1 MKLFA
6 EEEELPNRFLDKE
19 GENLLL
25 LLLPELKLRGLCLKL
40 RLGVGVVVDVVVLLK
55 LNLDLVLEWSAL
67 VLEGDEVD
75 AGLLVN
81 LALDLDLVRSGALV
95 VGSGTSEVA
104 CLLKA
109 ALCLED
115 DWAGLL
121 TELLSFAASLGLAC
135 SIIENFRPTKSWP
148 LTGEEVL
155 YPLPSPLPAV
165 GYLLR
170 NLNVIQLG
178 DPPVRG
184 DKLSLGGDKDGSIA
198 TRHRGQV
205 RDRDGNVLG
214 VAPRGRGPHPVGPVP
229 PQVGQPRQLLLL
241 EAGPEGVGPADAE
254 GCNNDGGLF
263 SGR

>member
-1 MKLFA
+1 MKLFP

-25 LLLPELKLRGLCLKL
+25 VLLPELKLRGRCLKL

-81 LALDLDLVRSGALV
+81 LALDLDLVRSGVALV

-104 CLLKA
+104 CLLKPT
-109 ALCLED
+109 LCLED

-135 SIIENFRPTKSWP
+135 IIIENLRPTKSWP

-198 TRHRGQV
+198 TRQRGQV
-205 RDRDGNVLG
+205 RDRDRNVFG
-214 VAPRGRGPHPVGPVP
+214 VAPRGRGPHPVGPVL
-229 PQVGQPRQLLLL
+229 PQVGQPRLLLL
-241 EAGPEGVGPADAE
+241 
-254 GCNNDGGLF
+254 L
-263 SGR
+263 